1 MTAHSPDVPPVDD
14 DPRSEGYGYGGR
26 IASFRAN
33 EFARIDDS
41 GVAYCDHAG
50 APPHSESLV
59 RESLRMMER
68 TLLGNPHSAHDAGA
82 RTRALV
88 DEARDAT
95 LTHLNAPVG
104 EYAVVFTSGAT
115 GAMRL
120 LAEAF
125 PWSAAGSEFAYTRG
139 NHTSVVGA
147 RGCAMAAGAK
157 VSVVDVVAADPE
169 SSIRRGESKLLD
181 DDDDER
187 GWRVTRSHEI
197 VPETAGGVH
206 GDRTHARA
214 RDEPGAYPSTK
225 GPGPVSHSLFAYSA
239 ECNLTGERRPP
250 MVARAFVNGER
261 GTRVGSDEGAKKTRW
276 WTVCDAAKAC
286 ALAPPDLSADDAPD
300 FVLVS
305 FYKIFGFPA
314 GVGALVARRSALE
327 VLTPRYF
334 GGGVAA
340 GVDACED
347 FFVRRSGAEGFE
359 DGTLPFTAIAAI
371 PAGFRSLARLAED
384 PPAHDGDGDWDEKSA
399 PTQDGDSTQNQNR
412 GRRRG
417 SREGAERAD
426 AHAFAVAARCVESL
440 LSLKHRDGSPVVVL
454 YGGGWLNTELNTELN
469 TGPSNTG
476 PSNTGPSNAMDT
488 SPGVR
493 VGSPLGVTGQGPT
506 VAFNVLRMDGTH
518 VGYAAVE
525 RACAASGVHVRTGC
539 CCNPGACDYFT
550 SLPLA
555 ASQADNDDGVLR
567 RGGCGGDAEGGRPGR
582 PRALHAAGK
591 VCGDGVDV
599 DDHNVATGVCRAS
612 FGWCST
618 FGDADALVAT
628 IAEHFIFEEE
638 RVCSEEERAAA
649 SAPVRSTEHASSPA
663 ATVASLCVY
672 PLKSAAAFRPPSGSW
687 PLGPNGLLF
696 DREWALAS
704 PRGVVLQQRTCPRLV
719 KLAPVID
726 VDAGVMRVSVLGEP
740 ELGRCEV
747 SLSSPECGVSSGGGG
762 SNGVSVRLCGEDA
775 HVFPVGHDDD
785 DDDDKR
791 IDAWFTAA
799 VGAPCSLVRQRAGAR
814 RSIARFNAETDDESP
829 TDTPVAPTIGLAN
842 SAQILLVSQSSV
854 DHLQG
859 LVDGRRHGRAVEA
872 GGATGGATGGP
883 GPGRDRYDRYDRY
896 DARTNDANESSVAVE
911 FGRFRPNVVVSGDA
925 LPPYDEESPAWTSL
939 EIGDAVADGG
949 TTKARLRAVRPCER
963 CSMVGV
969 EQATGARTAEPM
981 LSLSR
986 FRSGSRAA
994 GPGGGHQGVTFG
1006 VLFDVDA
1013 GEGAGYGVLSV
1024 GDVVRAVGCAAA
1036 ATAA

>member
-1 MTAHSPDVPPVDD
+1 MERCRGVLRPYRRGREAATMTAHSPDAPPGDD

-82 RTRALV
+82 RTKALV

-95 LTHLNAPVG
+95 LTHLNAPFG

-125 PWSAAGSEFAYTRG
+125 PWSAGGSEFAYTRG

-157 VSVVDVVAADPE
+157 VSVVDVVATDSA
-169 SSIRRGESKLLD
+169 SSVGREESKLLHD
-181 DDDDER
+181 DAER

-197 VPETAGGVH
+197 VPETADGVH
-206 GDRTHARA
+206 RDRTHARA
-214 RDEPGAYPSTK
+214 SDEPGAYPSTN
-225 GPGPVSHSLFAYSA
+225 GAGAVSHSLFAYSA
-239 ECNLTGERRPP
+239 ECNLSGERRPP
-250 MVARAFVNGER
+250 TVARAFVNGER
-261 GTRVGSDEGAKKTRW
+261 GAGGSDEGATTRW

-286 ALAPPDLSADDAPD
+286 ALAPPDLSAEDAPD

-305 FYKIFGFPA
+305 YYKIFGHPV
-314 GVGALVARRSALE
+314 GVGALVARRRALE

-347 FFVRRSGAEGFE
+347 FFVRRNGAEGFE

-384 PPAHDGDGDWDEKSA
+384 PPARDGDGGGDEKSA
-399 PTQDGDSTQNQNR
+399 PGDGDSTQTRAN
-412 GRRRG
+412 RRG

-426 AHAFAVAARCVESL
+426 AHARAVAARCASSL
-440 LSLKHRDGSPVVVL
+440 LSLEHRDGAPVVVV
-454 YGGGWLNTELNTELN
+454 YGWSTAPRLAA
-469 TGPSNTG
+469 TG
-476 PSNTGPSNAMDT
+476 
-488 SPGVR
+488 PGVR

-550 SLPLA
+550 SLPLT
-555 ASQADNDDGVLR
+555 ASQVDDDDDDDDDGTLR
-567 RGGCGGDAEGGRPGR
+567 KGGCGGDADGMGAGRLGR

-599 DDHNVATGVCRAS
+599 DDGGVATGVCRAS

-628 IAEHFIFEEE
+628 IAEHFAEEE
-638 RVCSEEERAAA
+638 RVATSHA
-649 SAPVRSTEHASSPA
+649 SGSSTEREAPTATIAS
-663 ATVASLCVY
+663 VCVY
-672 PLKSAAAFRPPSGSW
+672 PLKSAAAFSPPSGSW

-696 DREWALAS
+696 DREWALVS

-747 SLSSPECGVSSGGGG
+747 ALPRGSNGGGG
-762 SNGVSVRLCGEDA
+762 GGASVRLCGEDV
-775 HVFPVGHDDD
+775 HVTTLCDDDHDDD
-785 DDDDKR
+785 ARARDV
-791 IDAWFTAA
+791 DAWFTAA

-814 RSIARFNAETDDESP
+814 RSIRRRSDAAADESEESR
-829 TDTPVAPTIGLAN
+829 APTIGLAN

-854 DHLQG
+854 DHLRG
-859 LVDGRRHGRAVEA
+859 LVDDDDDADGRSTRAAARGPRRRRESRGGTRTDRASRLISGGSVPTSSSPATRYRRTTRNPPRGRRWKLATRDPRVRCARGFARCDRAS
-872 GGATGGATGGP
+872 GAPWSGWS
-883 GPGRDRYDRYDRY
+883 RRR
-896 DARTNDANESSVAVE
+896 ARRRRRA
-911 FGRFRPNVVVSGDA
+911 
-925 LPPYDEESPAWTSL
+925 
-939 EIGDAVADGG
+939 DAVAVAVSIGL
-949 TTKARLRAVRPCER
+949 ARGRGRR
-963 CSMVGV
+963 
-969 EQATGARTAEPM
+969 R
-981 LSLSR
+981 
-986 FRSGSRAA
+986 
-994 GPGGGHQGVTFG
+994 
-1006 VLFDVDA
+1006 
-1013 GEGAGYGVLSV
+1013 
-1024 GDVVRAVGCAAA
+1024 GDVRGSVRRG
-1036 ATAA
+1036 

>member
-1 MTAHSPDVPPVDD
+1 MTAHSPDVPPGDD

-82 RTRALV
+82 RTKALV

-95 LTHLNAPVG
+95 LTHLNAPFG

-125 PWSAAGSEFAYTRG
+125 PWSAGGSEFAYTRG

-157 VSVVDVVAADPE
+157 VSVVDVVATDSA
-169 SSIRRGESKLLD
+169 SSVGREESKLLHD
-181 DDDDER
+181 DDDAER

-197 VPETAGGVH
+197 VPETADGVH
-206 GDRTHARA
+206 RDRTHARA
-214 RDEPGAYPSTK
+214 SDEPGAYPSTN
-225 GPGPVSHSLFAYSA
+225 GAGAVSHSLFAYSA
-239 ECNLTGERRPP
+239 ECNLSGERRPP
-250 MVARAFVNGER
+250 TVARAFVNGER
-261 GTRVGSDEGAKKTRW
+261 GAGGSDEGATTRW

-286 ALAPPDLSADDAPD
+286 ALAPPDLSAEDAPD

-305 FYKIFGFPA
+305 YYKIFGHPV
-314 GVGALVARRSALE
+314 GVGALVARRRALE

-347 FFVRRSGAEGFE
+347 FFVRRNGAEGFE

-384 PPAHDGDGDWDEKSA
+384 PPARDGDGGGDEKSA
-399 PTQDGDSTQNQNR
+399 PGDGDSTQTRAN
-412 GRRRG
+412 RRG

-426 AHAFAVAARCVESL
+426 AHARAVAARCAASL
-440 LSLKHRDGSPVVVL
+440 LSLEHRDGAPVVVV
-454 YGGGWLNTELNTELN
+454 YGWSTAPRLAA
-469 TGPSNTG
+469 TG
-476 PSNTGPSNAMDT
+476 
-488 SPGVR
+488 PGVR

-506 VAFNVLRMDGTH
+506 VAFNVLMMDGTH

-525 RACAASGVHVRTGC
+525 RACAAAGVHVRTGC

-555 ASQADNDDGVLR
+555 ASRVDDDDDDDDDGTLR
-567 RGGCGGDAEGGRPGR
+567 KGGCGGDADGMGAGRLGR

-599 DDHNVATGVCRAS
+599 DDAGVATGVCRAS

-628 IAEHFIFEEE
+628 IAEHFAEEE
-638 RVCSEEERAAA
+638 RVATSHALG
-649 SAPVRSTEHASSPA
+649 SSTEREAPTATIAS
-663 ATVASLCVY
+663 VCVY
-672 PLKSAAAFRPPSGSW
+672 PLKSAAAFSPPSGSW

-696 DREWALAS
+696 DREWALVS

-747 SLSSPECGVSSGGGG
+747 ALPRGSNGGGG
-762 SNGVSVRLCGEDA
+762 AGASVRLCGEDV
-775 HVFPVGHDDD
+775 HVTTLCDDDHDDD
-785 DDDDKR
+785 ARARDV
-791 IDAWFTAA
+791 DAWFTAA
-799 VGAPCSLVRQRAGAR
+799 VGAPCSLVRQRAGSR
-814 RSIARFNAETDDESP
+814 RSIRRRSDAAADESEESR
-829 TDTPVAPTIGLAN
+829 APTIGLAN

-854 DHLQG
+854 DHLRG
-859 LVDGRRHGRAVEA
+859 LVDGRRRRGRAVDA
-872 GGATGGATGGP
+872 GGGARAAAAAGE
-883 GPGRDRYDRYDRY
+883 PGRDE
-896 DARTNDANESSVAVE
+896 NGSSVAID

-925 LPPYDEESPAWTSL
+925 LPPYDEESTAWTSL
-939 EIGDAVADGG
+939 EVGDAGPDGSVR
-949 TTKARLRAVRPCER
+949 ARLRAVRPCER

-969 EQATGARTAEPM
+969 EQATGAKTAEPM

-986 FRSGSRAA
+986 FRSGSRA
-994 GPGGGHQGVTFG
+994 GGGGGGVTFG
-1006 VLFDVDA
+1006 VLFDVDDGA
-1013 GEGAGYGVLSV
+1013 GAGYGVLSV